1 MPKIVISYRREDTE
15 AITGRIYDRLRERYG
30 ADSVF
35 IDIDS
40 IPAGVNF
47 RDFIAQTMQ
56 DADLLL
62 AIMGAHWAGQTT
74 GDKTRIYNSSDFV
87 RIEVEKALELK
98 IPIIPVLINGSA
110 MLHPSELPDSLA
122 ELTLQHGVAVSSGL
136 DFHQHVDRL
145 VRAADRILGIAP
157 TAPAVPRSKP
167 PQPSTE
173 KTHSPFQSPR
183 ILIGAGLACVLLVA
197 GAVVA
202 WRMSDAPKPD
212 TTTSLPA
219 PTQSKTSDAPKP
231 NTTTSL
237 PAPTQSKTPAVPC
250 SEERSLRS
258 LGSVAMAMI
267 VFNNKSDKLLRVYWI
282 SHTGERVRYGEIPAR
297 QTMAFTTY
305 ITHPWLLTDKDDQCL
320 GIYMPA
326 TTRQDIDVTF

>member
-35 IDIDS
+35 MDIDS

-56 DADLLL
+56 DTDLLL
-62 AIMGAHWAGQTT
+62 AIMGAHWAGN
-74 GDKTRIYNSSDFV
+74 DKTRIHNPSDFV

-98 IPIIPVLINGSA
+98 IPIIPVLVNGSA

-122 ELTLQHGVAVSSGL
+122 ELTLQNGVSISAGL

-157 TAPAVPRSKP
+157 TAPAVPRSRP
-167 PQPSTE
+167 PQPSAE
-173 KTHSPFQSPR
+173 KTRSPFQSPR

-202 WRMSDAPKPD
+202 WRMLDAPK
-212 TTTSLPA
+212 L
-219 PTQSKTSDAPKP
+219 

-237 PAPTQSKTPAVPC
+237 PAPTKPKTPAVPC
-250 SEERSLRS
+250 SEEKSLRS
-258 LGSVAMAMI
+258 LGSVTMAMI
-267 VFNNKSDKLLRVYWI
+267 VFNNNSDKLLRVYWI

-305 ITHPWLLTDKDDQCL
+305 ITHPWLLTDKDDRCL